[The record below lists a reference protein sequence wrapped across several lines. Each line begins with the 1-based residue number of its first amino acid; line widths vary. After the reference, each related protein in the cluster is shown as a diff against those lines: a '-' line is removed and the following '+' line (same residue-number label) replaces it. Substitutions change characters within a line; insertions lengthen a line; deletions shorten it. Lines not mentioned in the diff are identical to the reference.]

1 EGEQR
6 LYRRSGKAY
15 KVDPTT
21 GASSIAEQEG
31 LLDVVFNKETRKVYF
46 KDLISTTEI
55 FDTWVEADLSA
66 DGKTIS

>member
-1 EGEQR
+1 MQRGVVKTAAVRPLENNDERPMIIETPEGEQR

-31 LLDVVFNKETRKVYF
+31 LLDVVFNKETRKVY
-46 KDLISTTEI
+46 
-55 FDTWVEADLSA
+55 
-66 DGKTIS
+66 